1 MKVLYRSKSLQ
12 DVVNPTYSGLSP
24 TKLLQIRLKVPHEKH
39 GYIFLKEQKCK
50 VTTNVTL
57 RCGDNAVSSRQVKV
71 MPPVCEGYLQR
82 SRTKIG
88 EATTFCTASPAGKT
102 RTQAHEH
109 MQGN

>member
-24 TKLLQIRLKVPHEKH
+24 TKLLQIRLKVPHEKR
-39 GYIFLKEQKCK
+39 GYFLKKEPKCK

-57 RCGDNAVSSRQVKV
+57 RCGHNVVSSRQLKV
-71 MPPVCEGYLQR
+71 MPPIREGYMQS

-88 EATTFCTASPAGKT
+88 EATTFCAASPAGKT
-102 RTQAHEH
+102 LTLAHEH
-109 MQGN
+109 TQGN

>member
-1 MKVLYRSKSLQ
+1 MKVLYCSKSLQ

-24 TKLLQIRLKVPHEKH
+24 TKLLLQIRSKVPHEKR
-39 GYIFLKEQKCK
+39 GYFFKKGQKCK

-57 RCGDNAVSSRQVKV
+57 RCGHNVVSSRQVKV
-71 MPPVCEGYLQR
+71 MPPIREGYLQR

-102 RTQAHEH
+102 RT
-109 MQGN
+109 

>member
-1 MKVLYRSKSLQ
+1 MKVLYRSKSLK

-24 TKLLQIRLKVPHEKH
+24 TKLLLQIRSKVPHEKR
-39 GYIFLKEQKCK
+39 GYIFLKGQKCK

-57 RCGDNAVSSRQVKV
+57 KCGHNVVSSRQVKV
-71 MPPVCEGYLQR
+71 MPPNCEGYLQR

-102 RTQAHEH
+102 RT
-109 MQGN
+109 